1 MKRYSKNVTNSKR
14 AMDNFLCFGSKFMLF
29 FNFNIL
35 LLLSNV
41 MHDFKE
47 NQLLTKIAFCERI
60 EKIYEQVE
68 KNEAPLD
75 WAKVDEASFQDIF
88 FK

>member
-1 MKRYSKNVTNSKR
+1 
-14 AMDNFLCFGSKFMLF
+14 
-29 FNFNIL
+29 
-35 LLLSNV
+35 